1 MGKLRKVSAVVRP
14 LCRGFRTLTSGEL
27 QGAEQVA
34 MPSFRTQ
41 CFTVVFLAA
50 AVVCLSAQQE
60 QLQVTWDM
68 QKLSVAPHIYPA
80 DDFHEPGVRALF
92 FDGLPWNDKP
102 TRVFAWYGVPPHK
115 DSEKLPAMVLVHGG
129 AGTAFAKWVRLWNE
143 RGYAA
148 IAMDTCGSLPNRD
161 DQPSTKFKH
170 NEIGGPPCYGWD
182 QINWPIEDQWQY
194 HAVADVI
201 LADSLLRSFP
211 EIDPSRI
218 GLTGISW
225 GGYLAEIIASV
236 DRRFRFGAP
245 VYGCGFLGEDSA
257 WVPEFKKMKP
267 DDAQKWLALW
277 DPSVY
282 LGRITMPLL
291 WVDSTNDSYFHMDSL
306 LKSYLLPKGPRTL
319 SMHVRM
325 EHGYAQGEP
334 PEEIHAFA
342 DYYLKS
348 GPPLVSMGA
357 VKLRGDKVTVKYK
370 AATPVT
376 RAVLNYTLD
385 PPQWKERLWAQAPA
399 ELNATKHIVNSTL
412 PAGVTTFYIDVID
425 GRNLIVSSVLK
436 GKD

>member
-1 MGKLRKVSAVVRP
+1 LRATSAAAHPPCGKRYKFKSAVP
-14 LCRGFRTLTSGEL
+14 KGT
-27 QGAEQVA
+27 EQFA
-34 MPSFRTQ
+34 MPSFRAQ
-41 CFTVVFLAA
+41 CFAVVSLAA

-60 QLQVTWDM
+60 HLQVTWDV
-68 QKLSVAPHIYPA
+68 QKLSVAPHMYPA
-80 DDFHEPGVRALF
+80 GDFHEQGVRALF
-92 FDGLPWNDKP
+92 FDGLPWKGKP

-115 DSEKLPAMVLVHGG
+115 DGEKLPAIVLVHGG

-148 IAMDTCGSLPNRD
+148 IAMDTCGSLPNPD
-161 DQPSTKFKH
+161 DQPSTKYKH
-170 NEIGGPPCYGWD
+170 DDMGGPSCYGWD

-225 GGYLAEIIASV
+225 GGYLTEIVASV
-236 DRRFRFGAP
+236 DTRFRFGAP
-245 VYGCGFLGEDSA
+245 VYGCGFLGEDSG
-257 WVPEFKKMKP
+257 WVPDFKKMKP
-267 DDAQKWLALW
+267 EDAQKWLALW

-291 WVDSTNDSYFHMDSL
+291 WVDSTNDPVFFMDSL
-306 LKSYLLPKGPRTL
+306 RKSYLLPKGPRTL

-325 EHGYAQGEP
+325 EHSYAPAEP

-342 DYYLKS
+342 DFFLKS
-348 GPPLVSMGA
+348 GPALVSVGE
-357 VKLRGDKVTVKYK
+357 VKRRGDKVTMKYQ
-370 AATPVT
+370 AETPVSK
-376 RAVLNYTLD
+376 AVLNYTLD
-385 PPQWKERLWAQAPA
+385 STEWSKRLWAEAPA
-399 ELNATKHIVNSTL
+399 ELDTARHIVKATL
-412 PAGVTTFYIDVID
+412 PVGVTAFYIDVID
-425 GRNLIVSSVLK
+425 GRNLIVSSVLN